1 MEMDICI
8 FSPLI
13 FTTVVPPLPPNL
25 PRILGDQPEII
36 VSGTEVTSRKQ
47 NIACWFLPD
56 FGLRKPGPS
65 GDGGDSGI
73 EETLRGHSMREG
85 DVSGETASPW
95 VGIKGTRS
103 KVMQGW
109 TLVVLERGT
118 PALVSRCSIG
128 EAAKA
133 NTS

>member
-36 VSGTEVTSRKQ
+36 VSGTEVTRRKQ

-73 EETLRGHSMREG
+73 LMLKS
-85 DVSGETASPW
+85 
-95 VGIKGTRS
+95 
-103 KVMQGW
+103 
-109 TLVVLERGT
+109 
-118 PALVSRCSIG
+118 
-128 EAAKA
+128 
-133 NTS
+133 